1 MDSMELICCL
11 CNFEAAE
18 DEELTHHIDS
28 VHSEIF
34 RICND
39 FGAPQ
44 NLSAQVGTLCLSAGL
59 MRIGQ

>member
-44 NLSAQVGTLCLSAGL
+44 NLSAQVGT
-59 MRIGQ
+59 